1 MYKSIK
7 ANICVENIT
16 PDDAIKI
23 LKEVKQ
29 YREDIRLKH
38 LDYCKV
44 YNAKEETK
52 RLRKEYNKNYYLQK
66 KLEKQK
72 NLRKREFESLGIF
85 YNFF

>member
-29 YREDIRLKH
+29 EIEDIRLKG

-66 KLEKQK
+66 KLEKERQK
-72 NLRKREFESLGIF
+72 NLEKEIV
-85 YNFF
+85 